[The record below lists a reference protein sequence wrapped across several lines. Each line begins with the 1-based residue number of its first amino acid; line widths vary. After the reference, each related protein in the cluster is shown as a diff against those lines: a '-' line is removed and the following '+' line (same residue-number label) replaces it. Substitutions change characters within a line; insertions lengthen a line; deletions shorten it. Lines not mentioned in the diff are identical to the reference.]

1 MKSLIRALDVGL
13 DSHWPVELVE
23 LVELASRTCF
33 GGVVLPPT
41 QPAVVDPVELADVA
55 IHPLAVELVEPA
67 SRT

>member
-1 MKSLIRALDVGL
+1 MKPLIRALDVGL
-13 DSHWPVELVE
+13 DSHWP
-23 LVELASRTCF
+23 VELASRTCF

-55 IHPLAVELVEPA
+55 IHPLAVELVELA